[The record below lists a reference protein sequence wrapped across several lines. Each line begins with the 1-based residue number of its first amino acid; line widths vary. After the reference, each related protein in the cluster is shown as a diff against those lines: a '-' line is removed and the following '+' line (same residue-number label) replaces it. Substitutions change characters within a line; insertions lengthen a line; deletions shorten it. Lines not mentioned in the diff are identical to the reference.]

1 MSQVVSKY
9 AKQAIMDGSIDLD
22 TDDIRI
28 ILCDNTT
35 TTTGFDSYQY
45 VSAALAGNVTE
56 FDGGASRIALSSK
69 TIDLDGTTAVM
80 NATATFT
87 ALTAGT
93 NPVRY
98 VVVYK
103 HVGADAV
110 NPVISI
116 NGYSADQTPNGNDF
130 LVNPSQGFLRLS

>member
-9 AKQAIMDGSIDLD
+9 AKKSIMNGSIDLD

-28 ILCDNTT
+28 ILCDSTT
-35 TTTGFDSYQY
+35 TTTGFDSYEY
-45 VSAALAGNVTE
+45 VSAALAGNVAE

-69 TIDLDGTTAVM
+69 SVDLDGTTAVL

-93 NPVRY
+93 NPIRY